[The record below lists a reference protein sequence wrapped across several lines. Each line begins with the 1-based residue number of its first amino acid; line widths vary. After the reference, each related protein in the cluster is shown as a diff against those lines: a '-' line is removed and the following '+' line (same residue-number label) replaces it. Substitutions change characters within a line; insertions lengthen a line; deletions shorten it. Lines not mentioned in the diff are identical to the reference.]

1 MPNNLGKKHIKTGG
15 QVLLSD
21 GIRIRELTNHY
32 DDDVIGG
39 EAHGLSILP
48 EIAVLLAVLFVNN
61 LNKRYMY
68 MKPGYLLL
76 FIFGILI
83 FDTLFNRKIREG
95 WYNTVNRPTNEIAT
109 TCAKCT
115 GAPCCALWPIIKA
128 RRDPEWQRSYTRM
141 YNREKQRWKDSYNK
155 WYASARS
162 KWDSDTKAF
171 KKLAAN
177 CKLAKRKFRKDPQT
191 GKWIK
196 R

>member
-1 MPNNLGKKHIKTGG
+1 MPNNIGKKHIKTGG

-21 GIRIRELTNHY
+21 GIQIRELTNHY

-39 EAHGLSILP
+39 EVRGLLILP

-95 WYNTVNRPTNEIAT
+95 WYNTVNRPTNEIAVRP
-109 TCAKCT
+109 
-115 GAPCCALWPIIKA
+115 GAQSGTADSQRAIYPLAAAVRHDEQFGGRA
-128 RRDPEWQRSYTRM
+128 RTRGH
-141 YNREKQRWKDSYNK
+141 RPVGLRGGQRWHPIRLDLG
-155 WYASARS
+155 R
-162 KWDSDTKAF
+162 
-171 KKLAAN
+171 
-177 CKLAKRKFRKDPQT
+177 
-191 GKWIK
+191 
-196 R
+196 